1 MVSGGDDMRAEV
13 EQFIGNRGRNAEAA
27 GSIFPI
33 DDDQI
38 DLTLF
43 DNVPEMFAHDAATSA
58 PENVSYKKNAQKE
71 NSQDKS
77 QTE

>member
-1 MVSGGDDMRAEV
+1 MVARGDDMRAEI
-13 EQFIGNRGRNAEAA
+13 EQLIGDGGRNAKATSRVF
-27 GSIFPI
+27 SIN
-33 DDDQI
+33 DDEV

-43 DNVPEMFAHDAATSA
+43 DHMAKVLAHDAAASA